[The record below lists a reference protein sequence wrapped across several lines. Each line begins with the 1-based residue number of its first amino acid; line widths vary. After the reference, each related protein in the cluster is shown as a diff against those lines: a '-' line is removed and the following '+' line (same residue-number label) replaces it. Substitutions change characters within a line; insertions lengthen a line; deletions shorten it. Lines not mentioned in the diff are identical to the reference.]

1 MPGTLSWIGPVP
13 GGVRL
18 RVRLQPRASRTECAG
33 LVGDQLRIRVA
44 APPVDGAANDA
55 LVRFLAA
62 RLGVPRSTVTLVTG
76 GSGRSKVI
84 EVRGAD
90 ETAIRR
96 SLGIEDRS
104 GGTERGE

>member
-1 MPGTLSWIGPVP
+1 MPVS

-18 RVRLQPRASRTECAG
+18 RVRVQPRASRTECTG
-33 LVGDQLRIRVA
+33 LVGHELKIRVA

-62 RLGVPRSTVTLVTG
+62 LLGVPRSAVMLVAG
-76 GSGRSKVI
+76 VSSRSKVF

-90 ETAIRR
+90 ETLVRR
-96 SLGIEDRS
+96 SLGMEGDL
-104 GGTERGE
+104 GGAERRE